1 MIITP
6 HLGIGDILILKMKDL
21 SNQLNITHININ
33 KLLIETYSENV
44 GLKISFIM
52 RLIVVLFPDVQID
65 ITNGPCDFGI
75 INEYPIKKTYLYNEI
90 RSSLLTIEN
99 KYSDYIVFHTKL
111 RHDGLIDLFNI
122 HVFDSLIYFFNSF
135 KTSKK
140 ILILGEKQIGEN
152 LETITTKTTSLYNY
166 IMLLQKNNTVID
178 LTNDVLTAGNPDFTN
193 FLTDIKIIN
202 NALCNITFG
211 IGGPTFICNSFSTRN
226 IALIPFYKLSSQ
238 YPILQEMHDINNFIV
253 EDVCDIPDII
263 TKYVNV

>member
-6 HLGIGDILILKMKDL
+6 HLGIGDILILKMKEM

-33 KLLIETYSENV
+33 KLLIEINSENV
-44 GLKISFIM
+44 ELKIYFIM
-52 RLIVVLFPDVQID
+52 KFIFFLFPNVQFD
-65 ITNGPCDFGI
+65 ITDGPCDFGI
-75 INEYPIKKTYLYNEI
+75 INEYPIKTTYLYNEI
-90 RSSLLTIEN
+90 HSSLLKIEN

-111 RHDGLIDLFNI
+111 RHDGLIDLFNN
-122 HVFDSLIYFFNSF
+122 HTLDSLIYFFNSF

-152 LETITTKTTSLYNY
+152 LETMKTKTTCLYNY

-211 IGGPTFICNSFSTRN
+211 IGGPFLICNSFSTRN
-226 IALIPFYKLSSQ
+226 IALIPFYRLSS
-238 YPILQEMHDINNFIV
+238 YYNNLQEINDINNCIV

-263 TKYVNV
+263 TKYVNI